1 MTGKSLA
8 NDFECTKL
16 KYKQYLYF
24 NSNVPLMFLLC
35 FFLFSLFISIIKYSS
50 QECPP
55 QIGGGGEKQ
64 ATSQFFQKQGRN
76 KL

>member
-8 NDFECTKL
+8 NDFQCTKL

-24 NSNVPLMFLLC
+24 SSNVPLMFLLC
-35 FFLFSLFISIIKYSS
+35 FFLFSLFISIIKYSG

-55 QIGGGGEKQ
+55 QIGGGVEGGEGGEKQ
-64 ATSQFFQKQGRN
+64 ATSLFFQK
-76 KL
+76 